1 MTLPLH
7 IGSCSLV
14 FLERNYQAKNS
25 VTNENRYY
33 WCPPYSPRPI
43 SSFSRGWKYLRREK
57 ICKFAEAFIVLSNI
71 DKTFEKKQL
80 KKDCIGHSN
89 LGNLLGA
96 VNSWLRLCFLLQT
109 LTSVDSQTSTGS
121 RELTTMLW
129 LVLQLEREF
138 RPTRLGNWEVP
149 KWLPQRPRAR
159 KTTTRIIANDRG
171 HLLPGVSRP
180 PQNPWGAY
188 RGTWQLPNKISRNF
202 GTPNCS

>member
-1 MTLPLH
+1 MTVPLD

-14 FLERNYQAKNS
+14 FLQRNYLAKNS
-25 VTNENRYY
+25 VTNDNRYY
-33 WCPPYSPRPI
+33 WCYRARTSAADFFLFPRLKT
-43 SSFSRGWKYLRREK
+43 SSEGE
-57 ICKFAEAFIVLSNI
+57 KFANSLRLSNKI
-71 DKTFEKKQL
+71 WQNIWKKKQL
-80 KKDCIGHSN
+80 QKECVGHSN

-96 VNSWLRLCFLLQT
+96 VNSWPRLCFLLQT
-109 LTSVDSQTSTGS
+109 LTSVDSQTSTGR
-121 RELTTMLW
+121 RELATMLW

-202 GTPNCS
+202 GTLNCF

>member
-1 MTLPLH
+1 MITDTT
-7 IGSCSLV
+7 GV
-14 FLERNYQAKNS
+14 TALER
-25 VTNENRYY
+25 
-33 WCPPYSPRPI
+33 PPYSPRPI
-43 SSFSRGWKYLRREK
+43 SSFSRGWKHLRREK
-57 ICKFAEAFIVLSNI
+57 NLQIRWGCQTKF
-71 DKTFEKKQL
+71 DKTFEKKVTKRVYWPFHL
-80 KKDCIGHSN
+80 T
-89 LGNLLGA
+89 GNLLGA
-96 VNSWLRLCFLLQT
+96 VNSSPRFCFLLQT

-121 RELTTMLW
+121 RELNTMLW

-180 PQNPWGAY
+180 PQNPWGEY

-202 GTPNCS
+202 GTPCS